1 MSSDNPTTTSLT
13 NEEEKTTTP
22 PTTTTNHEKQDLV
35 DQNQETKLPENIVSA
50 REKTKAIRLPKSKLV
65 CLVILVIQVLF
76 VKSTYFKIMIFVLFN

>member
-1 MSSDNPTTTSLT
+1 MSSDNPTTTTPT

-50 REKTKAIRLPKSKLV
+50 REQTKAIRLPKSKLV
-65 CLVILVIQVLF
+65 CLVILIIPVLF

>member
-22 PTTTTNHEKQDLV
+22 PNHEKQDLI
-35 DQNQETKLPENIVSA
+35 DKNQETKLPENIVSA